1 MIDFKEKI
9 RQYSDKSDNEV
20 LQYLL
25 NYWGIEISEQP
36 FKLIVGNY
44 EKWHK
49 PDKNGNEFGFFQE
62 VRSIK
67 GDILYYPFRL
77 GLVSLFTMHKPNI
90 SSSDY
95 CLVDVRLNNKATR
108 DKLGNPF
115 ALSSANNVFDRPDNT
130 FLELVDKE
138 KFIRDIFNK
147 RGATADDAG
156 LISRAIGKLAGDMYT
171 DLSERFV
178 FELLQNADDMP
189 KDNNGVNVKL
199 HLLENNILFIH
210 NGLPFNKEDIKA
222 ITDIGNSTKKKN
234 PSQTGYK
241 GIGFKIVFQESE
253 NVLIKSGGFSFSFDK
268 NHPYYDSLK
277 KNVYAGLNNDEIPWQ
292 LKPIWTEQYRYDKE
306 IQENTEFMNNTT
318 DVAIAINTDRVNQFR
333 TDIISLIQEPR
344 FILFLR
350 NIKSIKIDGINNPI
364 EITKTKSGKAI
375 SLKSNNEHLSDWL
388 TFDDFEIK
396 ISEEVKEAI
405 ATDKAVPPKLKE
417 ISSTK
422 LNFICQL
429 VDGKITPVSP
439 ETSFLFTYLPTN
451 VNDYKFPFL
460 VNADFLTTAN
470 RQSIHSKNR
479 WNLFLFEQIGY
490 NCIKWIAEIVESKV
504 YLKSAY
510 NLLPNI
516 ENTLNDLPWQS
527 FLSGFNKALELES
540 FILSKDEKLIKINNA
555 LYDKTGFS
563 DCIGSEV
570 FKNLMS
576 ISGDLISEKIKE
588 AYPLIIIISK
598 YKEDNI
604 ISFDK
609 LGKALESSAFREW
622 LKVPS
627 NNLTFSLYLSTNS
640 FESRFSNNEI
650 FLAEDGELYKA
661 NELYINLDS
670 DSKSLEWLG
679 FKKVLHHSVSA
690 GLNDIQLP
698 LLQYEPISFI
708 NEIICKEKKVE
719 IIEGL
724 KTESIS
730 FDVFYSYLSK
740 YASNPLFPSAEIK
753 SFPIKTL
760 QATLP
765 NWSGSI
771 YFNSSSLSILSSEKA
786 LPDGLYHLL
795 DDNWSNTSNSN
806 LKLLAEKLGV
816 FSFLETEP
824 FNFIQT
830 IITTNKDSI
839 SRFYLSQTTINA
851 NATLWA
857 FILSSFKNLSDPNKE
872 SISLILKSIP
882 VLSKNAV
889 FKEVHTLYLP
899 SEFTDNDAL
908 ETLSLQFPNS
918 NIDFVSADYLNH
930 PRIEK
935 NEIKTL
941 FKRLDAKI
949 DSKDFIQHT
958 LLPNLHQISVDLFVP
973 LTRLIYDNRE
983 TEQIIST
990 VLKNNH
996 FRLKTK
1002 DGTFKPINECYIGS
1016 PYISETQIPNPL
1028 ISVPV
1033 VNQIS
1038 AEYSISHLDAWQR
1051 FFSEKLKVNELKNE
1065 TEIISLKLK
1074 HIADNIHLWQ
1084 NAEASVSLLK
1094 EIYLL
1099 YKLGNLSLNTTNLT
1113 YIKKIPLLSKG
1124 ESAASFHT
1132 PNTIHFSSAYK
1143 PTFDFEKIFG
1153 LECGV
1158 PFLSE
1163 LYKFEDAPKLIEFF
1177 ENIGVTQYFDQNRH
1191 NSICQNIP
1199 TADGNKKPASQLF
1212 KYEFKKY
1219 VGQSNIAFED
1229 LSQFKHNGMSL
1240 EDYFGFK
1247 SKLDVSS
1254 ILYYIKAKQPER
1266 QELKKLMT
1274 ILLDLKELNYYNNR
1288 TIINEFK
1295 SAYKLLSTSKT
1306 YNFIKDLHSIDES
1319 IRSGIRENEFL
1330 IDPLFNKQ
1338 EQDYRIKYFALF
1350 GIKNL
1355 RIEDFNPQFED
1366 EHIDNEFSR
1375 RVKERLVLLAF
1386 DSDGEKYLEIE
1397 NDFKSK
1403 FKDWNIKKCSKI
1415 SLKYPADESKI
1426 VKEDN
1431 RNFILLDEKTIYYL
1445 GHWMEQRNYPLVQW
1459 LKENILNIA
1468 KPLQFL
1474 QDVLLN
1480 NPSDIISDF
1489 ENKGRAVPD
1498 EIKQRF
1504 KIPQPTQQE
1513 HIVPEPVQTEKS
1525 PDGPEIEN
1533 PNDDEF
1539 KDPFWD
1545 SLTESDIKF
1554 IKDII
1559 GGEYELNEQIEANL
1573 AAKIKTL
1580 MIIKDEYSKPEL
1592 SDEEYYL
1599 KAGNDEIIVRS
1610 AQRGLLF
1617 LDLHHWNR
1625 LNEVNVKLAILTN
1638 NQISFFNSQQSLY
1651 DFTKYIN
1658 KYGIMKL
1665 PVKYSLD
1672 DLNSIGKTTENGKW
1686 HFVFIVNE
1694 KTQAAKKYIEV
1705 MNLDDYNF

>member
-20 LQYLL
+20 LQYLF
-25 NYWGIEISEQP
+25 NYWGFEISEQP

-44 EKWHK
+44 EKSHK

-62 VRSIK
+62 VRSIQ

-90 SSSDY
+90 SSSEY
-95 CLVDVRLNNKATR
+95 WLVDVRLNNKATR

-115 ALSSANNVFDRPDNT
+115 AISLANNVFGKPKNT

-156 LISRAIGKLAGDMYT
+156 LISRAISKLAGDMYT

-189 KDNNGVNVKL
+189 KDKNGVNVKL

-210 NGLPFNKEDIKA
+210 NGLPFSKEDIKA

-277 KNVYAGLNNDEIPWQ
+277 KNIYAGLNNDEIPWQ

-405 ATDKAVPPKLKE
+405 ATDKSVPPKLKE

-439 ETSFLFTYLPTN
+439 EASFLFTYLPTN

-470 RQSIHSKNR
+470 RQSIHVKNK
-479 WNLFLFEQIGY
+479 WNLFLFEEIGK
-490 NCIKWIAEIVESKV
+490 NCLKWIAEVANSSYKG
-504 YLKSAY
+504 SAY
-510 NLLPNI
+510 NLLPKSKNAA
-516 ENTLNDLPWQS
+516 NDLPWES
-527 FLSGFNKALELES
+527 FYKGYTQALDETN
-540 FILSKDEKLIKINNA
+540 FILSESGQLVKLKDVCIDN
-555 LYDKTGFS
+555 TGFTNYVDS
-563 DCIGSEV
+563 TT
-570 FKNLMS
+570 FKNLL
-576 ISGDLISEKIKE
+576 DLQGE
-588 AYPLIIIISK
+588 L
-598 YKEDNI
+598 
-604 ISFDK
+604 
-609 LGKALESSAFREW
+609 
-622 LKVPS
+622 
-627 NNLTFSLYLSTNS
+627 LS
-640 FESRFSNNEI
+640 NEI
-650 FLAEDGELYKA
+650 FDSEPLVIAIAEFGQGKTINVTDLIQAVSCVTFKNWLLVPENNIIFLKYLSDNSLIEIFASKELFLSKDLQLLKSNDIFSNLGSDY
-661 NELYINLDS
+661 NELIWFDFKRLLHPTVS
-670 DSKSLEWLG
+670 SSLSEI
-679 FKKVLHHSVSA
+679 S
-690 GLNDIQLP
+690 LP
-698 LLQYEPISFI
+698 LKEYEPISFI
-708 NEIICKEKKVE
+708 NEVICREKKVE
-719 IIEGL
+719 IITGL
-724 KTESIS
+724 NNGSIP
-730 FDVFYSYLSK
+730 FNDFYSYLSK
-740 YASNPLFPSAEIK
+740 YAANPLFPASEIK
-753 SFPIKTL
+753 SFPVKTSQTIFL
-760 QATLP
+760 S
-765 NWSGSI
+765 WSGSI
-771 YFNSSSLSILSSEKA
+771 YFNTSSLSNLLSAKA
-786 LPDGLYHLL
+786 IPDGLFHLI
-795 DDNWSNTSNSN
+795 DDNWSSNSN
-806 LKLLAEKLGV
+806 LKLLGEKLGV
-816 FSFLETEP
+816 NTYSDTEP
-824 FNFIQT
+824 FGFIQT
-830 IITTNKDSI
+830 IIAANNVSI
-839 SRFYLSQTTINA
+839 SRFYLSQTNISIDS
-851 NATLWA
+851 NATLWW
-857 FILSSFKNLSDPNKE
+857 FILSVYKNLSDTQKE
-872 SISLILKSIP
+872 TISAIIKTLP
-882 VLSKNAV
+882 VLSKKGS
-889 FKEVHTLYLP
+889 FKELHTLYLP

-918 NIDFVSADYLNH
+918 NIDFVSADYLKH
-930 PRIEK
+930 PSIDK
-935 NEIKTL
+935 TEIRTL
-941 FKRLDAKI
+941 FKKLDAKT
-949 DSKDFIQHT
+949 DTKDFLQHT
-958 LLPNLHQISVDLFVP
+958 LIPNLHQISTDLLVP
-973 LTRLIYDNRE
+973 MARLLYENRE
-983 TEQIIST
+983 SDPIINAVIGNS
-990 VLKNNH
+990 H
-996 FRLKTK
+996 FKLKTK
-1002 DGTFKPINECYIGS
+1002 EGTYKPINECYVGS
-1016 PYISETQIPNPL
+1016 PYIEESKVPNP
-1028 ISVPV
+1028 IIAVPV

-1038 AEYSISHLDAWQR
+1038 ADYSHNQLDAWQR
-1051 FFSEKLKVNELKNE
+1051 FFSERLKVKELINEA
-1065 TEIISLKLK
+1065 EIISLKLK
-1074 HIADNIHLWQ
+1074 HIADNVQQWQ
-1084 NAEASVSLLK
+1084 NADISVSLLRD
-1094 EIYLL
+1094 IYHL
-1099 YKLGNLSLNTTNLT
+1099 YKSGRLALSSTNLS
-1113 YIKKIPLLSKG
+1113 YIKRIPLLCKG
-1124 ESAASFHT
+1124 DNKSNFHT
-1132 PNTIHFSSAYK
+1132 PNAIHFSSAFK

-1153 LECGV
+1153 IECGV

-1163 LYKFEDAPKLIEFF
+1163 LYRFEDATELIQFF
-1177 ENIGVTQYFDQNRH
+1177 ENIGVAQYYEQNRH
-1191 NSICQNIP
+1191 NVICQNIP

-1219 VGQSNIAFED
+1219 VGQSNVAFED
-1229 LSQFKHNGMSL
+1229 LSKFTHNGRTL
-1240 EDYFGFK
+1240 EDLFGFK
-1247 SKLDVSS
+1247 SKLDVST
-1254 ILYYIKAKQPER
+1254 ILNYISTNEPNR
-1266 QELKKLMT
+1266 RELKDLIT
-1274 ILLDLKELNYYNNR
+1274 EILKVYNPNNYNDKNL
-1288 TIINEFK
+1288 INAFIRG
-1295 SAYKLLSTSKT
+1295 SKLLSTAKS
-1306 YNFIKDLHSIDES
+1306 YNLVSELHSIDES
-1319 IRSGIRENEFL
+1319 IRSGIRENEYL
-1330 IDPLFNKQ
+1330 IDPLFSKQ
-1338 EQDYRIKYFALF
+1338 EQDRERYLKLF
-1350 GIKNL
+1350 NIKNL
-1355 RIEDFNPQFED
+1355 KIDDFNPEF
-1366 EHIDNEFSR
+1366 DNQIPDSEFTN
-1375 RVKERLVLLAF
+1375 RVRERLVFLAL

-1397 NDFKSK
+1397 NDFKAK
-1403 FKDWNIKKCSKI
+1403 FKDWKIKKCSKI

-1431 RNFILLDEKTIYYL
+1431 RNFILPDEKTIYYL
-1445 GHWMEQRNYPLVQW
+1445 GHWVEQRNYPLVQW

-1489 ENKGRAVPD
+1489 ENKGRVVPD
-1498 EIKQRF
+1498 DIKRRF
-1504 KIPQPTQQE
+1504 IIPQPAQQE
-1513 HIVPEPVQTEKS
+1513 TITPEPNNTETKK
-1525 PDGPEIEN
+1525 PDNET
-1533 PNDDEF
+1533 EF
-1539 KDPFWD
+1539 EDPFWK

-1554 IKDII
+1554 IEKII
-1559 GGEYELNEQIEANL
+1559 GGEYELNEQLEANL

-1580 MIIKDEYSKPEL
+1580 ISIRSEYSETEI
-1592 SDEEYYL
+1592 SDEDYYL

-1617 LDLHHWNR
+1617 LDLYHWYR
-1625 LNEVNVKLAILTN
+1625 LGEQNVKLAIHTN
-1638 NQISFFNSQQSLY
+1638 NQITFFKTQQDLF
-1651 DFTKYIN
+1651 DFTKVKN

-1672 DLNSIGKTTENGKW
+1672 DLNSIGKTSDNGKW

-1694 KTQAAKKYIEV
+1694 KAQAAKQYIEV